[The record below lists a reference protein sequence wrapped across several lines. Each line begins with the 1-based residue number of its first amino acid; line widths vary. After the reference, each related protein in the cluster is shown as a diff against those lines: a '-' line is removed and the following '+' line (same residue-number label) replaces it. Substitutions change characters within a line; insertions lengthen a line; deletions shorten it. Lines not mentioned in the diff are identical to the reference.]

1 MDLKQLRHFA
11 WIAELGSFSRAAR
24 HLRVAQPAL
33 SHHIRQLED
42 DLQVS
47 LFERTARGV
56 QLTQSGVKL
65 LEQARLVL
73 RQVDRAREA
82 VLETNGSPRGRVSI
96 GLSSSV
102 SFVLTMPLIDAVRE
116 QHPAISLHVVE
127 AMSGFLLEWVQQ
139 GRLDMAIVFD
149 CKSSP
154 ELTSELLVR
163 EDLYLVGAYAKPP
176 FPRRTVRF
184 SQLGNYPLV
193 LPGLP
198 HGLRLLVDSYA
209 AERHIALNVALEL
222 DAAHHIR
229 TLVQEG
235 FAYAIVARTVVADE
249 LVNDRVSA
257 FRIVDPTITRDVMLV
272 RDNSR
277 SWPRAC
283 ESVWQIVIDLAN
295 SLATRRAW
303 PAKVPRRHR
312 SRP

>member
-47 LFERTARGV
+47 LFERSARGV
-56 QLTQSGVKL
+56 QLTESGAKL

-82 VLETNGSPRGRVSI
+82 VQETSSSPRGKVSI

-116 QHPAISLHVVE
+116 RYPAISLHVVE
-127 AMSGFLLEWVQQ
+127 SMSGFLLEWVQQ

-149 CKSSP
+149 CKNSP
-154 ELTSELLVR
+154 EMTSEVLLR

-184 SQLGNYPLV
+184 AELGAYPLV

-198 HGLRLLVDSYA
+198 HGLRLLIDSYA
-209 AERHIALNVALEL
+209 AERNVALNVALEL

-229 TLVQEG
+229 TLVQQG
-235 FAYAIVARTVVADE
+235 TAYSVVARTVVADE
-249 LVNDRVSA
+249 LARELVSA
-257 FRIVDPTITRDVMLV
+257 FRVVDPTIRREVMLA
-272 RDNSR
+272 RSNNR
-277 SWPRAC
+277 SWSRAC
-283 ESVWQIVIDLAN
+283 ESVWDTVIDL
-295 SLATRRAW
+295 SDGLVRRHAW
-303 PAKVPRRHR
+303 PARLPK
-312 SRP
+312 S